1 MKNLV
6 KTLAAGLLLTIVG
19 CGEETQAPG
28 DQESTP
34 ASEPALATAG
44 AALSFEQVSSGYQQ
58 TCGVTTDHR
67 AYCWGNPL
75 GLGDGS
81 GSQDGRRPVAV
92 AGEHRW
98 LFVSSGFSHAC
109 GVTLERAAYCWGDN
123 SSGVLGDGTNTK
135 RLAPV
140 PVRGGLLFKEVD
152 AGLSHTCGVSYPD
165 NRAYCW
171 GYNGDGRLGDGTT
184 TGRTMPVA
192 VAAGTLRFRQV
203 RTGYSHTCGL
213 TTDNRIYCWGN
224 NRLGQLGDS
233 TEVQERH
240 QPTLVAG
247 ARQYRQVDAGGEH
260 NCAVTTGNKAFCW
273 GNGRRGQIGNGKYYL
288 SFWPRAVAGG
298 LQFERVSAGEFHT
311 CGETTL
317 NRAYCWGQNS
327 EGELG
332 DGSNSTSPHATPVA
346 VTGGHFFSQVSAGG
360 MSSCGRTDAAV
371 AYCWGLNHY
380 GQLGDGTMTNRWRP
394 TAVLGPQ

>member
-1 MKNLV
+1 MKHLMN
-6 KTLAAGLLLTIVG
+6 TLGAGLLLAILG
-19 CGEETQAPG
+19 CGEETQAPR
-28 DQESTP
+28 DPES
-34 ASEPALATAG
+34 ASGGEPALATAAA
-44 AALSFEQVSSGYQQ
+44 AALSFEQVSPGYQQ

-75 GLGDGS
+75 RLGDG
-81 GSQDGRRPVAV
+81 GGRQDGRRPVAV
-92 AGEHRW
+92 AGEHQW
-98 LFVSSGFSHAC
+98 LLVSSGFAHVC
-109 GVTLERAAYCWGDN
+109 GVTTEHVAYCWGDN
-123 SSGVLGDGTNTK
+123 SANELGDGTKTD

-140 PVRGGLLFKEVD
+140 PVLGGLLFKEVD

-184 TGRTMPVA
+184 IQRSQPVP
-192 VAAGTLRFRQV
+192 VAGTLRFRQV
-203 RTGYSHTCGL
+203 RAGYSHTCGV
-213 TTDNRIYCWGN
+213 TTENRIHCWGN

-247 ARQYRQVDAGGEH
+247 GRQYRQVDAGGEH
-260 NCAVTTGNKAFCW
+260 NCAVTTGNQAFCW
-273 GNGRRGQIGNGKYYL
+273 GNGRRGQIGNGRYYL

-298 LQFERVSAGEFHT
+298 FQFERVSAGEFHT

-360 MSSCGRTDAAV
+360 MSTCGRTDAAV
-371 AYCWGLNHY
+371 AYCWGLNQY
-380 GQLGDGTMTNRWRP
+380 GQLGDGTTTNRWSP
-394 TAVLGPQ
+394 TAVLGPS